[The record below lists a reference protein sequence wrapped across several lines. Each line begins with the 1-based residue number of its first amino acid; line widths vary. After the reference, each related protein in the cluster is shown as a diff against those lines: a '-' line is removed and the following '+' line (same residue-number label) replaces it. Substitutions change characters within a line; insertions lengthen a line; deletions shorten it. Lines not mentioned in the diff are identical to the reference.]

1 MHFHDYSSKDQM
13 AMVLSAS
20 CPLHPRAT
28 LCWREAAAE
37 AAPCH
42 NVPNSTASE
51 EEQVRGHGC
60 RAPTGPQ
67 DVQGCSVSLGTDGD
81 TLSVPCQV
89 YTLDNVDVHPLLCF
103 RVSPWGGTG
112 WEGARQGAQLTPCSL
127 RSSPM
132 GTAATWSVPTAQVSP
147 WVWDAVP
154 SPSGTPSCHGV
165 RSLSARHRLECV
177 PECPGTAAPPAPHL
191 PRPRVLQRS
200 AVPAPGRA
208 L

>member
-42 NVPNSTASE
+42 SVPNSTASE
-51 EEQVRGHGC
+51 EDQVRGHGC

-67 DVQGCSVSLGTDGD
+67 DVQGCSASVGTDSD
-81 TLSVPCQV
+81 TLTVPCQA
-89 YTLDNVDVHPLLCF
+89 YTLDSVDVHPLLCF
-103 RVSPWGGTG
+103 RVSPRGGTG
-112 WEGARQGAQLTPCSL
+112 WEGARQGAQVTPCPL
-127 RSSPM
+127 LSSPM
-132 GTAATWSVPTAQVSP
+132 GTAATWSAPTAQVSP
-147 WVWDAVP
+147 WVWDVVS
-154 SPSGTPSCHGV
+154 SPSGTPSCYNV
-165 RSLSARHRLECV
+165 CSLFTRHCLERV
-177 PECPGTAAPPAPHL
+177 PECQGTAAPPVPHL
-191 PRPRVLQRS
+191 PCPRVLQRS